1 MNERQKYL
9 FDLQGYLVIEDVLS
23 EADCDLAI
31 AKIKERARPMEKT
44 PDGYDANGTWHSAA
58 GLYEAGEPFLKLIDH
73 PAITDVLTEIIG
85 SHLRCD
91 TKEAVVGGACKHR
104 RHECSSAPRGCD
116 TG

>member
-9 FDLQGYLVIEDVLS
+9 FDLQGYLVMEDVLS

-31 AKIKERARPMEKT
+31 AKTKERAHPMEKT

-73 PAITDVLTEIIG
+73 PLHHRCADGDHWLAPA
-85 SHLRCD
+85 LRELLQLC
-91 TKEAVVGGACKHR
+91 APQGL
-104 RHECSSAPRGCD
+104 SAL
-116 TG
+116 

>member
-58 GLYEAGEPFLKLIDH
+58 GLYEAGEPFLKLICRRGTQGNRQVQLDEVF
-73 PAITDVLTEIIG
+73 PVFGNCLTK
-85 SHLRCD
+85 SFDNAPFVTAFCQS
-91 TKEAVVGGACKHR
+91 VKHM
-104 RHECSSAPRGCD
+104 
-116 TG
+116 

>member
-44 PDGYDANGTWHSAA
+44 PDGYDANGT
-58 GLYEAGEPFLKLIDH
+58 
-73 PAITDVLTEIIG
+73 
-85 SHLRCD
+85 
-91 TKEAVVGGACKHR
+91 
-104 RHECSSAPRGCD
+104 
-116 TG
+116 